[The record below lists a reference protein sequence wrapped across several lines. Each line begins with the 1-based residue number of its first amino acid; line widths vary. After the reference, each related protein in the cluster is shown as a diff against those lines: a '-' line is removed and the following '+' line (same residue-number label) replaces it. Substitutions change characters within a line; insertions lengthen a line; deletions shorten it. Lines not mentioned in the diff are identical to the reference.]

1 MNFVGYTFI
10 NLFSLIFGCKVTA
23 ISVICKAFRPYFY
36 VFRHI
41 FDIYQALRGLHFKK
55 NYIFATP
62 KKDIRMNKVLAI
74 LCLGALL
81 LGGCKRETKD
91 ERFQREFQKFTQN
104 ECPVL
109 MDPGTRLDSAV
120 YDIPTH
126 TLSYYYTVQND
137 LDDESIYENE
147 DLTSSFRSNMLKGL
161 KGSLP
166 MKPYKDEGITFHYA
180 YRSISSGKTLY
191 ELTFTSED
199 Y

>member
-1 MNFVGYTFI
+1 
-10 NLFSLIFGCKVTA
+10 
-23 ISVICKAFRPYFY
+23 
-36 VFRHI
+36 
-41 FDIYQALRGLHFKK
+41 
-55 NYIFATP
+55 
-62 KKDIRMNKVLAI
+62 MNKVLAI

-104 ECPVL
+104 ECPVF

-166 MKPYKDEGITFHYA
+166 LKPYKDEGIAFHYA

-191 ELTFTSED
+191 ELTFTSEEWHSPRG
-199 Y
+199 